1 MFQKEQFQN
10 FQFLAKN
17 HGLSP
22 LENFDVLTINKSTFL
37 SYGMPFL
44 PNRTYQN
51 TSSGLTPLENFNFFT

>member
-37 SYGMPFL
+37 SSGMPFYQIERSKTL
-44 PNRTYQN
+44 PR
-51 TSSGLTPLENFNFFT
+51 G

>member
-10 FQFLAKN
+10 FLFLAKN

-37 SYGMPFL
+37 SSGMPFL
-44 PNRTYQN
+44 PNRT
-51 TSSGLTPLENFNFFT
+51 